1 MPSRSPAEIGQAR
14 DERYPRF
21 ALVGL
26 ALALVPRLSEGAPGP
41 EHHGFGPL
49 LFTIAGLVLAA
60 KVGGLIAERLRQP
73 PVLGEL
79 LAGICLGNLTLV
91 ITGADP
97 FAEARSD
104 QTLAFL
110 AQAGI
115 LILLFDV
122 GLETN
127 LTALRRVGWSS
138 LLVAVIGVVAP
149 IVLGGLVSAWLLPG
163 EPTLVHIF
171 VGATLS
177 ATSVGITARVL
188 RDLDATQTG
197 EGQIILGAA
206 ILDDVLGLVVLAV
219 VGGMATAAATGAPGV
234 SAAAILGIV
243 VRAAVFLVA
252 SAVLGHFLSGPLERL
267 AARTG
272 QPADTLL
279 IFGVA
284 LCFSFA
290 FLAEWIGLADI
301 IGAFAAGV
309 FIDPYG
315 RGIRTHGEGDTLRRL
330 LHPLS
335 SVFAPL
341 FFVLMGMR
349 VSLGGL
355 PLSSVAT
362 LAGMLTLCAIATKLA
377 CGLGVLTPGVSRL
390 AVGLGMI
397 PRGEVGLIF
406 AGIGAGLA
414 LDGRPMFSRSLFT
427 AIVLVVLVTTLLAP
441 MGLRAVLGA
450 RGSSRR
456 QAATDEFRTDD
467 G

>member
-1 MPSRSPAEIGQAR
+1 MASRLVRCIRQLG
-14 DERYPRF
+14 F
-21 ALVGL
+21 AIAWLTL
-26 ALALVPRLSEGAPGP
+26 ALLLPPLSEGAAPGLQHP
-41 EHHGFGPL
+41 QFGPL

-60 KVGGLIAERLRQP
+60 KVGGLVAERLGQP

-79 LAGICLGNLTLV
+79 VAGICLGNLTFV
-91 ITGADP
+91 IAGMDP

-110 AQAGI
+110 AQAGV

-127 LTALRRVGWSS
+127 LKALLRVGPSA
-138 LLVAVIGVVAP
+138 LLVAVIGVLTP
-149 IVLGGLVSAWLLPG
+149 IVLGSGASAWLLPG
-163 EPTLVHIF
+163 KPPLAHIF
-171 VGATLS
+171 VGATLA

-188 RDLDATQTG
+188 QDLEMTQKG

-206 ILDDVLGLVVLAV
+206 ILDDILGLIVLAV
-219 VGGMATAAATGAPGV
+219 VGGMATAAASGGPGV
-234 SAAAILGIV
+234 SALTIVAII

-252 SAVLGHFLSGPLERL
+252 AAAFGHFLSAPLVRL

-272 QPADTLL
+272 RPDETLL
-279 IFGVA
+279 VFGLA
-284 LCFSFA
+284 LCFCFA
-290 FLAEWIGLADI
+290 FLAESIGLADI

-315 RGIRTHGEGDTLRRL
+315 RGIRTHDEADTLRRL

-335 SVFAPL
+335 SVFVPL

-349 VSLGGL
+349 VSLEGL
-355 PLSSVAT
+355 PLGSVLS
-362 LAGMLTLCAIATKLA
+362 LAGVLTICAIASKLV
-377 CGLGVLTPGVSRL
+377 CGLGVLARGVSRL
-390 AVGLGMI
+390 AVGIGMI

-406 AGIGAGLA
+406 AGIGAGLTLA
-414 LDGRPMFSRSLFT
+414 GEPLLSRSVFT

-441 MGLRAVLGA
+441 VGLRVVLGA
-450 RGSSRR
+450 PGSSRGR
-456 QAATDEFRTDD
+456 VGPPEAGAAS
-467 G
+467 